1 MSTLT
6 ALHKDALLMRSL
18 INELLN
24 RSSEQQKKPH
34 DTKQK
39 PGKTGFLISIS
50 YQPSPL
56 NLLAI
61 KAFPSSSLVSL
72 VLTSTCM

>member
-24 RSSEQQKKPH
+24 RSSEQQKK
-34 DTKQK
+34 
-39 PGKTGFLISIS
+39 
-50 YQPSPL
+50 
-56 NLLAI
+56 A
-61 KAFPSSSLVSL
+61 A
-72 VLTSTCM
+72 